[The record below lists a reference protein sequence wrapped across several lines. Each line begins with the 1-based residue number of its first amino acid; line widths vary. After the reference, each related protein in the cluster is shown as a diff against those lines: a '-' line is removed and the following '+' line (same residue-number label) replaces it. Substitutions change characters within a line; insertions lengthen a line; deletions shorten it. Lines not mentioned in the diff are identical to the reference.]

1 MAKVLV
7 IGDTHFPAVHK
18 DYFNFVSGIHT
29 KWKCDKVIHIG
40 DVVDHHNISFHQ
52 KNPENESAIAEY
64 EAALKCIKKWY
75 KKFPSMSIC
84 IGNHDDRVSRL
95 ASDRGIPRMYIKP
108 FAALYATPGWD
119 WKDSTLVDGVLY
131 THGTGA
137 SSQYPAFNSA
147 KVSACSTVQGH
158 HHSIAGINWLNGPS
172 HRVFGMNVGSMGYIG
187 DLNRNNPLKFTNP
200 GVSVNVRYAFTPFSG
215 LKLGLTQGS
224 IQANDANST
233 QAFEKARNL
242 SFSSNITELSLNYEY
257 YFFST
262 YY

>member
-1 MAKVLV
+1 MARVLV

-18 DYFNFVSGIHT
+18 DYFNFVSSINT

-52 KNPENESAIAEY
+52 KNPENEGAIAEY

-108 FAALYATPGWD
+108 FAAIYATPGWS

-172 HRVFGMNVGSMGYIG
+172 HRVFGMNVGSGVDITHPSMSYGSYYVKKPMLSCGVVINGYPY
-187 DLNRNNPLKFTNP
+187 LETMN
-200 GVSVNVRYAFTPFSG
+200 VST
-215 LKLGLTQGS
+215 
-224 IQANDANST
+224 
-233 QAFEKARNL
+233 
-242 SFSSNITELSLNYEY
+242 
-257 YFFST
+257 
-262 YY
+262 